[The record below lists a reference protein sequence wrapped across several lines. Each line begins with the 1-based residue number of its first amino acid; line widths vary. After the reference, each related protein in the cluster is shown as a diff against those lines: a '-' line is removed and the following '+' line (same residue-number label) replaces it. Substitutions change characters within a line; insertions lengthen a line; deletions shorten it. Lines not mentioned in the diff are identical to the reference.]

1 MAQEHDIG
9 RAGSEAARA
18 SEALV
23 ERTKS
28 AVKDAGA
35 EAWDVGQRAAS
46 HARGVADELSDQ
58 GGRALDSV
66 RQTVSSDPLT
76 GLLVAG
82 AVGYLLGYLSHRR

>member
-1 MAQEHDIG
+1 MAQENDIG
-9 RAGSEAARA
+9 RAGSEAMKA

-28 AVKDAGA
+28 AAKNAGA

-46 HARGVADELSDQ
+46 QARGMADEISSQ
-58 GGRALDSV
+58 SGRALDSV
-66 RQTVSSDPLT
+66 RQQVSSDPLT

-82 AVGYLLGYLSHRR
+82 AIGYLLGYLSHRR